1 MTLKEGERELNFLE
15 VESLRIIWDL
25 LESKEEKV
33 IYLQALQSLKVE
45 KGDIIYEEGDPT
57 EFVYFLKSG
66 QVRITRE
73 GTNGRMHITRLI
85 RPGQFFGLRS
95 FLTKDCQRATT
106 KAHSPVQLYCI
117 ESSALSY
124 LITHNN
130 AVCQYFLRSIVEEMN
145 IVEERII
152 FLTQKYTRGRLAE
165 ALLLLIRYYGF
176 KADNKT
182 IDVLLTR
189 KEIGELSNMTGSNA
203 IRTLSDFAKEG
214 VLELSGRD
222 ILVLSL
228 EGLEHISKMG

>member
-1 MTLKEGERELNFLE
+1 MTLKEGERELDFLE
-15 VESLRIIWDL
+15 VESLRIIWNL
-25 LESKEEKV
+25 LESEEERAICLEASQFLNVNKD
-33 IYLQALQSLKVE
+33 
-45 KGDIIYEEGDPT
+45 DIIYQEGDPT

-73 GTNGRMHITRLI
+73 GTNGRMHITRLV

-95 FLTKDCQRATT
+95 FLTKDCERATT
-106 KAHSPVQLYCI
+106 KAHSPVQLYRI

-130 AVCQYFLRSIVEEMN
+130 AVCQYFLHSIVEEMN
-145 IVEERII
+145 IAEERTI

-182 IDVLLTR
+182 IDVQLTR
-189 KEIGELSNMTGSNA
+189 KELGELSNMNSGNA

-214 VLELSGRD
+214 VLELSGRT
-222 ILVLSL
+222 IQVLSL
-228 EGLEHISKMG
+228 EGLERISKMG